1 MRREGVYE
9 YFFRDA
15 VVFGLKLE
23 TDVVRI
29 MKSSSKERK
38 GSIGKRYTV
47 QKLPLMHDSQYRN
60 SSSSS
65 SFPYRLANQILL
77 T

>member
-1 MRREGVYE
+1 MSREGVYE

-23 TDVVRI
+23 TDFVRI
-29 MKSSSKERK
+29 MKSSRKERK

-47 QKLPLMHDSQYRN
+47 QKLSLMHDSQYRN
-60 SSSSS
+60 SSSGSCFLYS
-65 SFPYRLANQILL
+65 LAYQMRLI
-77 T
+77 